1 MRSYR
6 WRLEAARAAAP
17 AAPSAALR
25 DGAIQITTRS
35 TPAALSRAALL
46 GSVWL
51 GALAMLA
58 PSPAHA
64 VDGTWTGGG
73 APVPNEWT
81 QGNNWSSN
89 PTVPDDIAT
98 FTNNGAP
105 TSVISNSTSINTIQF
120 TAAAPAYSFTINP
133 FTIFSINGAG
143 IANSSAFAPSF
154 TNDAG
159 LMFFNSGTAANAAIT
174 NNGGISFLGSSSAGN
189 STIINSGSG
198 SLISFSDTSTAN
210 NATITTNGGALTQFT
225 SNSDGGNARF
235 ITNAGG
241 IVDFSGSSGPLG
253 DGNIS
258 AGSIEGAGTYKLGT
272 NRLIVGSNNL
282 STTVSG
288 SIQDSGNGSF
298 TKTGAGTLTLT
309 GTLNIGGDLSLCN
322 CQTGALIISGGSA
335 TVGSFVEVDGGTLAV
350 TNGGTLQTVDVLVA
364 GNMTVS
370 GAGSTV
376 TATGVTA
383 VGFFAP
389 GSITI
394 ANGAVFNSQGG
405 AEIDTLLVELGTPSV
420 LVTGPG
426 STWNVGGPALFVG
439 GGTSTGPG
447 MLTVANGGTVTSTA
461 PVSIGDVTGA
471 STLTVTGAGSVL
483 NALNSLAI
491 GDTSCGCNLVGT
503 LAVADGGVVNSPG
516 PTSIAAGST
525 LNLGIGGLA
534 GAINTPAI
542 ANDGQIVANFTD
554 ALTLT
559 AAISGAGSLSKAG
572 SGTLILT
579 GSSTYTGGTTITGGT
594 LQLGDGGANGS
605 IVGNVTNNGT
615 FAINRSDAFTFGGVI
630 SGSGAFQ
637 QNGTGTT
644 IFTAANTY
652 TGGTIIN
659 AGRLQLGPG
668 GSLAPITALTVNT
681 GGTLDLNGFNQ
692 TVGSLAGAGNVT
704 LGAGTLT
711 TGGDNT
717 STTFSGVISGAGGL
731 TKIGAGTLVL
741 TGTNPYSGATAVN
754 GGKLTVNGAIPNSTL
769 TVNGGA
775 TLGGVGTIGNAII
788 NNGTLS
794 PGNSIGTITVNGN
807 LVMTAAA
814 SYLVEVSPTSADRTN
829 VGGTATLAGSVQAVF
844 APGSYMTRA
853 YTILSAAGGRIGT
866 FNALTT
872 TNLPANFT
880 ASLSYTATDV
890 NLNLTAALGALTA
903 LGVPNAP
910 NTCAF
915 SINQCNV
922 AGAINA
928 FFNNGGTLPG
938 AFANIFGLTGV
949 NLGNALTLLSGEAA
963 TGAQQAAFQLT
974 NQFLGIM
981 LDPFVDGRNSVAGA
995 GGPALGFAPEREE
1008 LPDDIAL
1015 AYAKL
1020 LKAPPAP
1027 SPPSPASGGGLGWG
1041 QRWSVWGAGYGGGNR
1056 TSGDPAVVGSHDL
1069 TARTAGGAA
1078 GLDYHLSRDSV
1089 VGVALAGGGTNWG
1102 LAQGLGGGKSDA
1114 FQAGLY
1120 GTTRWGPAYVAAALA
1135 FTDHW
1140 MSTDRFAFA
1149 GDHLSASFNAQS
1161 FGGRVESGYRFATIY
1176 GGLTPYAAIQS
1187 QTFHTPS
1194 YSEADLTAGG
1204 FALGYNSRSASDTRS
1219 ELGGRFD
1226 RLLLLNPEAALTL
1239 RARVAWAHDWV
1250 SDPTLAAVFQALP
1263 GASFLV
1269 NGATPAK
1276 NSALTSAGGEL
1287 RLANGVSLL
1296 AKFDGEFASH
1306 SSTYAGT
1313 GTVRYTW

>member
-6 WRLEAARAAAP
+6 GRLEAARAAAP
-17 AAPSAALR
+17 AAPRAALR
-25 DGAIQITTRS
+25 EGAIQITTRS

-64 VDGTWTGGG
+64 VDGTWLGGG

-143 IANSSAFAPSF
+143 IANNSAFAPSF

-189 STIINSGSG
+189 STIINNGG
-198 SLISFSDTSTAN
+198 GPTLVSFSDTSTAG
-210 NATITTNGGALTQFT
+210 NATITTNGGALTQFA

-241 IVDFSGSSGPLG
+241 TVDFSGSSGPLG

-309 GTLNIGGDLSLCN
+309 GTLNIGGDLSLCF
-322 CQTGALIISGGSA
+322 CGSGGITISGGSA

-350 TNGGTLQTVDVLVA
+350 TNGGTLQTVDILA
-364 GNMTVS
+364 AANIIVS

-383 VGFFAP
+383 VGFLAP

-405 AEIDTLLVELGTPSV
+405 AEIDTLFVELGTPSV

-439 GGTSTGPG
+439 GGSSTGPG

-461 PVSIGDVTGA
+461 PVFIGDVTGG

-483 NALNSLAI
+483 NALNSLTI
-491 GDTSCGCNLVGT
+491 GDNSCGCNLVGT
-503 LAVADGGVVNSPG
+503 LTVADGGVVNSPG

-542 ANDGQIVANFTD
+542 ANDGQIIANFTD
-554 ALTLT
+554 ALTLA

-579 GSSTYTGGTTITGGT
+579 GSSTYTGGTTITSGT

-615 FAINRSDAFTFGGVI
+615 FAINRSDTFTFGGVI

-659 AGRLQLGPG
+659 AGTLQLGPG
-668 GSLAPITALTVNT
+668 GSLAPTGALTVNA
-681 GGTLDLNGFNQ
+681 GGTFDLNSFNQ
-692 TVGSLAGAGNVT
+692 TVGSLAGAGNVA
-704 LGAGTLT
+704 LGAGRLT
-711 TGGDNT
+711 TGSDNT
-717 STTFSGVISGAGGL
+717 STTFSGTISGAGGL
-731 TKIGAGTLVL
+731 TKIGAGTLAL

-754 GGKLTVNGAIPNSTL
+754 GGRLTVNGSIPNSTL
-769 TVNGGA
+769 TVDGGA
-775 TLGGVGTIGNAII
+775 TLGGIGTIGNAII

-814 SYLVEVSPTSADRTN
+814 SYLVEISPTSADRTN

-853 YTILSAAGGRIGT
+853 YTIVSAAGGRIGT

-903 LGVPNAP
+903 LGVPS
-910 NTCAF
+910 TCAF
-915 SINQCNV
+915 NINQCNV

-928 FFNNGGTLPG
+928 FFNNGGALPP
-938 AFANIFGLTGV
+938 AFANLFGLTGV

-981 LDPFVDGRNSVAGA
+981 LDPFVDGRNSIAGA

-1020 LKAPPAP
+1020 LKAPPK
-1027 SPPSPASGGGLGWG
+1027 PASFE

-1089 VGVALAGGGTNWG
+1089 VGVALAGGGTDWS

-1114 FQAGLY
+1114 FQAGIY
-1120 GTTRWGPAYVAAALA
+1120 GATRWGPAYVAAALA
-1135 FTDHW
+1135 FTNHW

-1161 FGGRVESGYRFATIY
+1161 FGGRVESGYRIATIY
-1176 GGLTPYAAIQS
+1176 GGLTPYAAIQA
-1187 QTFHTPS
+1187 QNFRTPS
-1194 YSEADLTAGG
+1194 YSEADLTSGG
-1204 FALGYNSRSASDTRS
+1204 FALGFNSRNATDTRS

-1239 RARVAWAHDWV
+1239 RTRVAWAHDWI
-1250 SDPTLAAVFQALP
+1250 SDPSLAALFQTLP
-1263 GASFLV
+1263 GASFVV

-1276 NSALTSAGGEL
+1276 NSALTSAGAEL
-1287 RLANGVSLL
+1287 RLANGVVLL

-1313 GTVRYTW
+1313 GTVRYAW

>member
-1 MRSYR
+1 MRSYG
-6 WRLEAARAAAP
+6 WRPQATRAAAP
-17 AAPSAALR
+17 AAARVAVRDSAIRIA
-25 DGAIQITTRS
+25 TSS
-35 TPAALSRAALL
+35 TPAMPSRGALL

-58 PSPAHA
+58 PNTAHA
-64 VDGTWTGGG
+64 VDGTWT
-73 APVPNEWT
+73 APPPNPKEWT
-81 QGNNWSSN
+81 QGTNWSSS
-89 PTVPDDIAT
+89 PAVPDNIAT
-98 FTNNGAP
+98 FTNNGAATSVTISNP
-105 TSVISNSTSINTIQF
+105 TSIGTIQF
-120 TAAAPAYSFTINP
+120 TAGAPAYSFAVNLAL
-133 FTIFSINGAG
+133 FEINGAG
-143 IANSSAFAPSF
+143 IVNNSAFAPSF
-154 TNDAG
+154 TNNGA
-159 LMFFNSGTAANAAIT
+159 MTFSNA
-174 NNGGISFLGSSSAGN
+174 SSAGN
-189 STIINSGSG
+189 SMIVTNGG
-198 SLISFSDTSTAN
+198 FLLSFTDTSTAN

-225 SNSDGGNARF
+225 SNSNGGNARF
-235 ITNAGG
+235 ITNAGRSLNCPDSAG
-241 IVDFSGSSGPLG
+241 QRG
-253 DGNIS
+253 DRNHS
-258 AGSIEGAGTYKLGT
+258 AGSIEGAGTYQLGT

-309 GTLNIGGDLSLCN
+309 GTLNIGGDLSLCF
-322 CQTGALIISGGSA
+322 CGSGGLTISGGSA

-350 TNGGTLQTVDVLVA
+350 TNGGTLQTVDILA
-364 GNMTVS
+364 AANISVS

-383 VGFFAP
+383 VGFLAP
-389 GSITI
+389 GSLTI

-405 AEIDTLLVELGTPSV
+405 AEIDTFLVELGTPSV

-439 GGTSTGPG
+439 GGSTEGPG
-447 MLTVANGGTVTSTA
+447 MLTVANGGTVNATA
-461 PVSIGDVTGA
+461 PMLIGDVTGA
-471 STLTVTGAGSVL
+471 SAVTVTGAGSVL

-491 GDTSCGCNLVGT
+491 GGDNGCGCGPLVGT
-503 LAVADGGVVNSPG
+503 LTIADGGVVNSPG

-525 LNLGIGGLA
+525 LNLGTGGLA
-534 GAINTPAI
+534 GAIVTPAI

-554 ALTLT
+554 TLALA

-572 SGTLILT
+572 AGTLILT
-579 GSSTYTGGTTITGGT
+579 GTNTYAGGTTIMGGT
-594 LQLGDGGANGS
+594 LQLGNGGASGS

-630 SGSGAFQ
+630 SSSGAFQ

-652 TGGTIIN
+652 TGGTTVN
-659 AGRLQLGPG
+659 AGTLRLGPG
-668 GSLAPITALTVNT
+668 GSLAPTGPLTVNA
-681 GGTLDLNGFNQ
+681 GGTFDLNSFNQ

-704 LGAGTLT
+704 LGAATLT
-711 TGGDNT
+711 TGSDNT
-717 STTFSGVISGAGGL
+717 STTFSGTISGTGGL

-741 TGTNPYSGATAVN
+741 TGTNPYSGATTVN
-754 GGKLTVNGAIPNSTL
+754 GGRLTVNGAIPNSAL
-769 TVNGGA
+769 TVDGGA
-775 TLGGVGTIGNAII
+775 TLGGTGTIGSAVI

-807 LVMTAAA
+807 RVMTAAA
-814 SYLVEVSPTSADRTN
+814 SYLVEISPTSADRTN
-829 VGGTATLAGSVQAVF
+829 VGGSATLAGAVQAAF
-844 APGSYMTRA
+844 APGSYVTRT
-853 YTILSAAGGRIGT
+853 YTILSAAGGRSGT

-890 NLNLTAALGALTA
+890 ILNLTAALGALTT

-910 NTCAF
+910 GACAF

-922 AGAINA
+922 ANAINA
-928 FFNNGGTLPG
+928 FFNNGGALPP
-938 AFANIFGLTGV
+938 AFANLFGLTGV
-949 NLGNALTLLSGEAA
+949 NLGNALTQLSGEAA

-981 LDPFVDGRNSVAGA
+981 LDPFVDGRSGVAGT
-995 GGPALGFAPEREE
+995 GGPALGFAPGREE

-1020 LKAPPAP
+1020 LKAPPK
-1027 SPPSPASGGGLGWG
+1027 PASFDE
-1041 QRWSVWGAGYGGGNR
+1041 RWTVWGAGYGGSNR

-1069 TARTAGGAA
+1069 AARAAGGAA
-1078 GLDYHLSRDSV
+1078 GFDYHLSRDSV
-1089 VGVALAGGGTNWG
+1089 VGVALAGGGTDWS

-1114 FQAGLY
+1114 FQAGVY
-1120 GTTRWGPAYVAAALA
+1120 GATRWGPAYLAAALS
-1135 FTDHW
+1135 FTNHW

-1149 GDHLSASFNAQS
+1149 GDHLTARFNAQS
-1161 FGGRVESGYRFATIY
+1161 FGGRLEGGYRFATIY
-1176 GGLTPYAAIQS
+1176 GGLTPYAAIQAQS
-1187 QTFHTPS
+1187 FHTPG
-1194 YSEADLTAGG
+1194 YSEADLNAGG
-1204 FALGYNSRSASDTRS
+1204 FALAFNSRNATDTRS

-1226 RLLLLNPEAALTL
+1226 GLLLLNPEAALTL

-1250 SDPTLAAVFQALP
+1250 SDPTLAAAFQTLP
-1263 GASFLV
+1263 GASFIV

-1276 NSALTSAGGEL
+1276 NSALTSAGAEY
-1287 RLANGVSLL
+1287 RLANGVALL
-1296 AKFDGEFASH
+1296 AKFDGEFAAH